1 MENINVINS
10 YDSWSP
16 LKEVW
21 LGDVYPASFYDH
33 LDSQVRDTFYQIT
46 EWTKEDLDK
55 IQQKIES
62 FGVKVQRPLYSSVD
76 DYINPLGVLVKPDI
90 TPRDYYAVIGNRL
103 FAPVHVKNTYDRK
116 QYPWEHVIKEY
127 QKNPDNS
134 IEMHEFRINFS
145 GANIVRVGRDIFVDC
160 VWRED
165 LTPYEKKQFFYKDVV
180 PMFPELRCHY
190 VENGGHVDA
199 CFATLKPGLIIA
211 NNYYDDYDRHFP
223 GWELI
228 MLDKPE
234 FADYRGHYPQGFGFN
249 GNFWLP
255 DSVSNRAF
263 NEHVMKY
270 ASDWVGN
277 YKETYFE
284 VNCLVIDEKN
294 VLFLAENT
302 RVFKRLEELGIT
314 PHVTDFRCR
323 TFWDGGLHCLTV
335 DINRQGSTATSY
347 LNLPE

>member
-1 MENINVINS
+1 MDDKNVINS
-10 YDSWSP
+10 CDSWSP

-21 LGDVYPASFYDH
+21 LGDVYPDSFYEH
-33 LDSQVRDTFYQIT
+33 LDPQVRDTFQQIT
-46 EWTKEDLDK
+46 EWTKEDLAK

-62 FGVKVQRPLYSSVD
+62 FGVKVQRPVYENIN
-76 DYINPLGVLVKPDI
+76 DYVNKKGVLVKPDI

-103 FAPVHVKNTYDRK
+103 IIPRFLETQRK
-116 QYPWEHVIKEY
+116 VSPWQSIIDQY
-127 QKNPDNS
+127 QQNPEN
-134 IEMHEFRINFS
+134 RIDYHTIQISVS
-145 GANIVRVGRDIFVDC
+145 GANTVRVGKDLFIDC
-160 VWRED
+160 VWNTR
-165 LTPYEKKQFFYKDVV
+165 LTEEEKKHSFETEVV

-190 VENGGHVDA
+190 VENGGHVDG
-199 CFATLKPGLIIA
+199 CFAILKPELIIA
-211 NNYYDDYDRHFP
+211 NNYYNDYDRNFP

-234 FADYRGHYPQGFGFN
+234 FADYRGHYREGFWHN

-255 DSVSNRAF
+255 ESVSNRAF

-270 ASDWVGN
+270 AQDWVGN

-302 RVFKRLEELGIT
+302 KVFKRLEELGIT
-314 PHVTDFRCR
+314 PHVADFRCR

-335 DINRQGSTATSY
+335 DVNREGSAPRQY
-347 LNLPE
+347 LNYPDQ